1 MIESILLNLL
11 TAALGVPVYVMR
23 PEDLPSGRFIVLDR
37 IGTTKENYVTSYTVA
52 VQSYGT
58 SALDAAELNESVI
71 ATMEDEVLADPRF
84 ARVHLSN
91 SQMQTDTVRKRARY
105 QSTFDIV
112 ML

>member
-1 MIESILLNLL
+1 MIEEILIKLL
-11 TAALGVPVYVMR
+11 TAALGVSVYVMR
-23 PEDLPSGRFIVLDR
+23 PEELPAGRFVVLDR
-37 IGTTKENYVTSYTVA
+37 IGTTRENYVTGYTIA
-52 VQSYGT
+52 VQSYGA
-58 SALDAAELNESVI
+58 SALDAAELNEEVI
-71 ATMEDEVLADPRF
+71 DAMEQNVLADSRF